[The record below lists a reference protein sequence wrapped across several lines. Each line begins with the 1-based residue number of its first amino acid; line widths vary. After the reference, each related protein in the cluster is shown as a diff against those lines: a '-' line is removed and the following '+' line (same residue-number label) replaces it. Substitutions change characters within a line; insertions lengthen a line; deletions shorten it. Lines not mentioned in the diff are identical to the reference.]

1 MSKPNPTSKEAIQND
16 LELEEQPE
24 EKPKPAIPPCQLLDI
39 KHVNYSKYF
48 SEDGI
53 FLKIINQKKVVKK
66 LRYLQKEQNQNQ

>member
-48 SEDGI
+48 
-53 FLKIINQKKVVKK
+53 
-66 LRYLQKEQNQNQ
+66 

>member
-1 MSKPNPTSKEAIQND
+1 MSKPNPTSKEAIQNN